1 MRARLADMPG
11 KGSRALVTGAAGFI
25 GAQLCPILAQHGWQV
40 VCVSRRAGTTPRIAG
55 LEGVLLPLSS
65 RDANWQEALT
75 SVRCVVHLAAHV
87 HQLRDDEQAAV
98 AYREVNV
105 SGSRF
110 VAEQAARAG
119 VRRFVYLSSIKVNGE
134 GGAATPYRAE
144 DAPNPLDLYGRSK
157 WEAEIALRDLCHRS
171 GMELVIIRPP
181 LVYGPRVRANFNRL
195 MHLASL
201 GVPLPLGSIDN
212 RRSLVNVWN
221 LADFIE
227 TCMTHPRAAGNT
239 FLISD
244 GEDLSTPQ
252 LLRKLSGLMHRPSR
266 LFRFPPRALLHVA
279 RLIGFGPEMRRLC
292 ESLRLDSTPARERL
306 EWQPVVSLDEG
317 LARTVAAY
325 REARDTATA

>member
-1 MRARLADMPG
+1 MRPLIPG
-11 KGSRALVTGAAGFI
+11 ERFRVLVTGATGFI
-25 GAQLCPILAQHGWQV
+25 GAHLCPWLAQHGWQV
-40 VCVSRRAGTTPRIAG
+40 VCVSRRNDSRRRIAG
-55 LEGVLLPLSS
+55 LEYVQLPLSS
-65 RDANWQEALT
+65 PDADWQQALT
-75 SVRCVVHLAAHV
+75 SVGCVVHLAAHV
-87 HQLRDDEQAAV
+87 HQLRDDEEAAA

-105 SGSRF
+105 LGSRF

-119 VRRFVYLSSIKVNGE
+119 VRRFVHISSIKVNGE
-134 GGAATPYRAE
+134 GGSPTPYRSE
-144 DAPNPLDLYGRSK
+144 DAPHPLDLYGRSK
-157 WEAEIALRDLCHRS
+157 WDAETALRELSNRS
-171 GMELVIIRPP
+171 GMDLVIIRPP
-181 LVYGPRVRANFNRL
+181 LVYGPGVRANFKRL

-252 LLRKLSGLMHRPSR
+252 LLRTLSRLMQRPSR
-266 LFRFPPRALLHVA
+266 LFRFPPRALLRMA
-279 RLIGFGPEMRRLC
+279 QLIGFGQEMRRLC
-292 ESLRLDSTPARERL
+292 ESFQLDSTPAREML
-306 EWQPVVSLDEG
+306 EWQPVTSVDEA

-325 REARDTATA
+325 RTPPNASGD